1 MRESLSLLG
10 IGLQDTGKQNPK
22 LLAVILIKILNIGV
36 PALVLTAAAR
46 VTAGLWVPSLAQRSE
61 LKS

>member
-46 VTAGLWVPSLAQRSE
+46 VTAGQGFNL
-61 LKS
+61 